1 MVASKALPASSFPA
15 TPLLNEFTA
24 RVQGA
29 GYAGPCSRRPAR
41 PGVEAPSPVGARR
54 GAISDQGIGLA
65 LHAAWTEM
73 CSCIPRRRKAGGR
86 STPPWPC
93 TSTTRA

>member
-1 MVASKALPASSFPA
+1 MASKALPASSFPA

-24 RVQGA
+24 RVREQDTPAHVLDALHGLASKHLPLSVLGA
-29 GYAGPCSRRPAR
+29 AR
-41 PGVEAPSPVGARR
+41 FP
-54 GAISDQGIGLA
+54 DQGIGLA
-65 LHAAWTEM
+65 LHAAWTET
-73 CSCIPRRRKAGGR
+73 CSCIPRCRKAGGR